1 MAIGTRIAIEGVY
14 SNYKNKKNQTMNL
27 ISVKPA
33 RRRSFYPASFNNEF
47 DQIFES
53 FFRNDFPT
61 THSTN
66 RKGVLSPKVNVIEG
80 KDDFRLEVALPG
92 LDRSD
97 ITVNVDKGLLQI
109 TAKKEYETAENETIR
124 KREFGSYSYSRSFRL
139 NDKVDANTIAATFTN
154 GVLTVTLPKKEE
166 AKDKEPR
173 KIEIA

>member
-1 MAIGTRIAIEGVY
+1 M
-14 SNYKNKKNQTMNL
+14 
-27 ISVKPA
+27 
-33 RRRSFYPASFNNEF
+33 
-47 DQIFES
+47 
-53 FFRNDFPT
+53 
-61 THSTN
+61 
-66 RKGVLSPKVNVIEG
+66 
-80 KDDFRLEVALPG
+80 
-92 LDRSD
+92 
-97 ITVNVDKGLLQI
+97 LQI